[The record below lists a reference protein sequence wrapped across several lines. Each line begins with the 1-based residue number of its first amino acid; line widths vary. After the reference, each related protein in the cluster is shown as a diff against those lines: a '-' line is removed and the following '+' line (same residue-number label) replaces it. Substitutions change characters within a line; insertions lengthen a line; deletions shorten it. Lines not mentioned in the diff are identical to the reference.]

1 MPAGYKKG
9 LNNHAVKI
17 PKFTIADVSGVTFGG
32 FEADKYI
39 NSQPSA
45 MNEAGTAWYDVA
57 HGGNAGTIP
66 GISRPGVPVWD
77 YITFPQAMIA
87 CCNKGKGWHLTS
99 AFEWAA
105 MAFLAKKYGTQ
116 PHGGNANVDPPSD
129 ITYTTE
135 IAMLDKHLH
144 GENGSYYRP
153 LPGTGPAT
161 WAHNHLAS
169 GIYDLQGCVWQW
181 VQGLFLE
188 NYTGYAWI
196 PGSLDVTYTGSPY
209 GRGTIS
215 GSGGASPTLTCD
227 GDGANWKK
235 AWTPDAFDDMLVYIA
250 EAGGHIT
257 VLNETPTAGG
267 ASYVAGDILTI
278 AGGGGAT
285 CRVRTVNA
293 GTGAVTAVDL
303 LMGGGGYTTGAG
315 KATTG
320 GSGDGNCTV
329 NITTVNAAQGG
340 AFFPIA
346 DTTAT
351 TLVLG
356 ASAAPGNGTATF
368 CIVKQ
373 IATDITSGM
382 ASANKI
388 LTLRNSDADLKGLA
402 LPATSDATGSAI
414 YGKDGYWFNKAG
426 GCTRGAYR
434 GGSFDFGAYAG
445 VFALHL
451 NFAPSYSGYHIGF
464 RACKSL

>member
-1 MPAGYKKG
+1 MGNYP
-9 LNNHAVKI
+9 NHQVII
-17 PKFTIADVSGVTFGG
+17 PKFAYAAEVSGITFGG
-32 FEADKYI
+32 FVCDKYPA
-39 NSQPSA
+39 SQPNATLIEGSP
-45 MNEAGTAWYDVA
+45 DVA
-57 HGGNAGTIP
+57 HSGAAGSVP
-66 GISRPGVPVWD
+66 GISRAGLPVWD
-77 YITFPQAMIA
+77 YVTLPQAMIA
-87 CCNKGKGWHLTS
+87 CANKGKGWHLIS
-99 AFEWAA
+99 AMEWSSL
-105 MAFLAKKYGTQ
+105 AFLAKMLGTM
-116 PHGGNANVDPPSD
+116 PHGGNANSDPPSD
-129 ITYTTE
+129 TDYATE
-135 IAMLDKHLH
+135 LAMLDNHMH
-144 GENGSYYRP
+144 VENGTYHRP

-196 PGSLDVTYTGSPY
+196 PGSLDVSYLLAPY

-215 GSGGASPTLTCD
+215 DSGAAAPTLTL
-227 GDGANWKK
+227 DGAGVNWKK
-235 AWTPDAFDDMLVYIA
+235 AWTVDSFNDMLVYIA

-285 CRVRTVNA
+285 CRVRTVDA

-382 ASANKI
+382 TSANKI

-402 LPATSDATGSAI
+402 FPATSDATGSAI

-434 GGSFDFGAYAG
+434 GGRFADGASAG
-445 VFALHL
+445 VFAADLSA
-451 NFAPSYSGYHIGF
+451 APSYSGGNLGF